1 MKSLRIEI
9 PAIQNWSCHGC
20 TDCCRNDLLVQLS
33 PGDKQRIEKQG
44 WTKADGVDPGLM
56 IVGEGGRFRLG
67 HQSDGACVF
76 LDPSGRCRIHAK
88 FGAEAKP
95 LACRLY
101 PLVIHPAGQKV
112 VVGLRFSCPSVA
124 ANRGQ
129 PLAEQRAEIQKLA
142 ECVAPDHFNEIP
154 PPAVLA
160 GPGAEWPD
168 LLRFVKR
175 LDTFLA
181 AKDVPLTLRLL
192 RTLYWLGAVEK
203 GSFSQISGP
212 GADEILEVLFQGAVK
227 KLPALPESPARPGRF
242 GRLFFRLLVLEYAR
256 TITAE
261 DLRAPSRYRWQMLRA
276 AWRFARAGGRTPALR
291 EGLEPVKFA
300 AIEQQFEP
308 LSPAIE
314 VMLTRFFRVKIQSL
328 HFCGRAFYDRPL
340 IEGFR
345 NLALLYPVVLWL
357 GRWLAAGQQR
367 TNLTEADAARAI
379 SMVDYHYS
387 YSPYSSWRVR
397 LLAQHDDI
405 ARLCAWYG
413 R

>member
-1 MKSLRIEI
+1 MKSLRVEI
-9 PAIQNWSCHGC
+9 PSIQNWSCHGC
-20 TDCCRNDLLVQLS
+20 TDCCRNHLLVQLS
-33 PGDKQRIEKQG
+33 PEEKQRIEKQG
-44 WTKADGVDPGLM
+44 WTRADGVDPGLM
-56 IVGEGGRFRLG
+56 IVNEGGRLRLG
-67 HQSDGACVF
+67 HQNDGACIF

-88 FGAEAKP
+88 FGAEAMP

-142 ECVAPDHFNEIP
+142 ECVIPDHFKEIP

-160 GPGAEWPD
+160 GPGTDWPD
-168 LLRFVKR
+168 LLRFVR
-175 LDTFLA
+175 WLDTSMA
-181 AKDVPLTLRLL
+181 VKDVPLTLRLL
-192 RTLYWLGAVEK
+192 RTLHWLGAMEK

-212 GADEILEVLFQGAVK
+212 GADEILEILFQGAVK
-227 KLPALPESPARPGRF
+227 KLPALPGSPARPGRF
-242 GRLFFRLLVLEYAR
+242 SRLVFRLLVLEYAR
-256 TITAE
+256 MITVE
-261 DLRAPSRYRWQMLRA
+261 DRRAPGSYRWQMLRA
-276 AWRFARAGGRTPALR
+276 AWRFARAGGRTPALC
-291 EGLEPVKFA
+291 EGLGPVKFA
-300 AIEQQFEP
+300 AIEQRFEP
-308 LSPAIE
+308 ISPAIE
-314 VMLTRFFRVKIQSL
+314 AMLTRFFRVKIQSL

-340 IEGFR
+340 VEGFR
-345 NLALLYPVVLWL
+345 NLALLYPVILWL

-367 TNLTEADAARAI
+367 TNLTGIDVARAI

-387 YSPYSSWRVR
+387 YSPYLNWRVR
-397 LLAQHDDI
+397 LLAQRDDI